1 MTETSGSVQMS
12 QKGTVGFLSSLSLLF
27 LITMYFPDLPAL
39 IAPDSD
45 SEDESEEEDES
56 EVVEEVVASEVV
68 ALVPPD
74 SDSEDED
81 DPEKG
86 LVHLRQALE
95 IERINSTLG
104 DNDLD
109 VDSEDEDDPEKE
121 EEVVALKDAVLD
133 RTEGPPAHSAP
144 SLVDHNRTYERLN
157 NSWGDGHGRS
167 IIRFLTFDARVIVVP
182 SIRGASMFDRA
193 PPVQEDDTIAGVSA
207 QEPLDKLGHNK
218 EDTEATPGSLEAGTK
233 GSSPREA
240 SDSLENDDSEGREGG
255 AQRGGDKA
263 NAEKATSASVA
274 LRTDTE
280 VENLTQYQIFFDPF
294 SDNVDTSTETPFIMA
309 SVFQCSQVTCVVPF
323 TPQAQTLTFEDLPE
337 GRLSSLFCPHA
348 VVRSSEFVD
357 FGTVCPKRP
366 TMKEYT
372 KRMTKGV
379 TFVVE
384 RLKNLHGIVDV
395 MMKDPKRINMKR
407 LDIIPLC
414 CLDDP
419 GCACHVIF
427 SESDDHAKDTFSR
440 LAAGENTSNQDRTMF
455 QISVKHA
462 VGHPAALQLP
472 LLVLDDPTIPSGSSA
487 EVDNSCNWC
496 KKLLRTQKRNKC
508 CNTNPRMCVM

>member
-45 SEDESEEEDES
+45 SEDESE
-56 EVVEEVVASEVV
+56 VVEEVVASEVV

-81 DPEKG
+81 DPEK
-86 LVHLRQALE
+86 
-95 IERINSTLG
+95 
-104 DNDLD
+104 
-109 VDSEDEDDPEKE
+109 E
-121 EEVVALKDAVLD
+121 EEVVASKDAVLD

-255 AQRGGDKA
+255 AKRGGDKA

-348 VVRSSEFVD
+348 VVRSSEFAD
-357 FGTVCPKRP
+357 FGTGEFGTVCPKRP